1 MISWLETTAE
11 PRIARVSS
19 LQPDIR
25 EAWLATAGRR
35 WIDLDGRQMRDWNR
49 AYEHLAREFDF
60 PSYFGR
66 NLDALC
72 DCLSDRHV
80 LRADAVVI
88 CLAHSSEV
96 LADSNSDAL
105 AKLLDTL
112 AMVANELSTPVK
124 EGDSSDGP
132 AIPFHVL
139 LAGVD
144 NDARLQGY
152 PTAPDSRFP
161 GPLS

>member
-35 WIDLDGRQMRDWNR
+35 WIDLDGSQMRDWDH
-49 AYEHLAREFDF
+49 AYEHLVEAIELPD
-60 PSYFGR
+60 YFGR
-66 NLDALC
+66 NLDALS

-80 LRADAVVI
+80 LREDAIVI
-88 CLAHSSEV
+88 CIAHASEV
-96 LADSNSDAL
+96 LADASSDAL

-112 AMVANELSTPVK
+112 AMVADELSAPVK
-124 EGDSSDGP
+124 EGNSSDGP

-139 LAGVD
+139 LVGAESD
-144 NDARLQGY
+144 NRLQDY
-152 PTAPDSRFP
+152 DPAPDS
-161 GPLS
+161 GSLG

>member
-25 EAWLATAGRR
+25 EAWLATAGRK
-35 WIDLDGRQMRDWNR
+35 WVDLNGRQMRDWNH
-49 AYEHLAREFDF
+49 AYEHLAEAFELPD
-60 PSYFGR
+60 YFGR
-66 NLDALC
+66 NLDALS

-80 LRADAVVI
+80 LRGDAVVI
-88 CLAHSSEV
+88 CIAHSSEV
-96 LADSNSDAL
+96 LADASSDAL
-105 AKLLDTL
+105 AKLMDTL
-112 AMVANELSTPVK
+112 AMVADELSAPVK

-139 LAGVD
+139 LIGAE
-144 NDARLQGY
+144 NDTRLQDY
-152 PTAPDSRFP
+152 DPVPSS
-161 GPLS
+161 GPLG